1 MLAWPH
7 NRRSRHKRARRVPFM
22 TRSSSRTT
30 GPTDTQSAFPPKRRY
45 FCEKYPYSRLRS
57 FRRSQHFSP
66 YGKDHLHPPATSAR
80 AAGHTQSD
88 STVERDKPRA
98 NGVRVSGVWKRKA
111 TRNGRPGRQ
120 PEAGLPRRQRVE
132 PSDGAVIDLGLGARF
147 ARPPWRR
154 DGPWTGRYNPGTS
167 ENRRGAA
174 ILEIQPPFCPGLRF
188 TLVEIRRNPREGEFS
203 RKGDCQLRLDWRAFA
218 KIVDC

>member
-7 NRRSRHKRARRVPFM
+7 NRRSRHKRALRVPFM

-30 GPTDTQSAFPPKRRY
+30 GPTDTQSAFPLNGGISR
-45 FCEKYPYSRLRS
+45 EKYPHSRLRS

-132 PSDGAVIDLGLGARF
+132 PSDARSSISDLERGLLVLPGGGMDLGRAGTILAPVRIEGV
-147 ARPPWRR
+147 PP
-154 DGPWTGRYNPGTS
+154 S
-167 ENRRGAA
+167 
-174 ILEIQPPFCPGLRF
+174 LIQPRF
-188 TLVEIRRNPREGEFS
+188 VLVSYHGCAAKTLI
-203 RKGDCQLRLDWRAFA
+203 WRGVF
-218 KIVDC
+218 